1 MDNLLSALRA
11 AGEETRLR
19 ILGLLSHGEL
29 TVSEITQI
37 LSQSQPRVSR
47 HLKLL
52 CESGLLL
59 RFQEGTWAFYR
70 LAEDGEAGEL
80 SQTIAQRIPADNIQH
95 KRDLERL
102 EDIRANRAVQAA
114 SYFSDNAENWDQI
127 RKLYVPEL
135 EVEKMLLDAVKGKKI
150 RNLLDVGTG
159 TGRILEIFAPHVD
172 KGVGIDLSQDML
184 AVARA
189 NFAKH
194 ALKHCQ
200 ARQGDMYNI
209 PADGSSQD
217 VVIIHQV
224 LHYADQPEEVLREA
238 ARVLRPDGVLLLVDF
253 APHEL
258 EELRVNHAHRRLGF
272 SDSEMLSW
280 GSAAQLE
287 HVKTTRLASDKLTVK
302 IWHFNKPL
310 AHVRLS
316 SVSGENNG
324 C

>member
-1 MDNLLSALRA
+1 MDSLLSALRA

-19 ILGLLSHGEL
+19 ILGLLAQGEL

-52 CESGLLL
+52 CEAGLLL
-59 RFQEGTWAFYR
+59 RFQEGTWVFYR
-70 LAEDGEAGEL
+70 LCDDGEVGAL
-80 SQTIAQRIPADNIQH
+80 TQTIVERIPAENIQH

-102 EDIRANRAVQAA
+102 EDIRANRADMAA
-114 SYFSDNAENWDQI
+114 SYFSENAENWSQV
-127 RKLYVPEL
+127 RNLYVPEQQ
-135 EVEKMLLDAVKGKKI
+135 VEKKLLEAVKGKNI
-150 RNLLDVGTG
+150 HNLLDVGTG
-159 TGRILEIFAPHVD
+159 TGRILEVFAPHIK
-172 KGVGIDLSQDML
+172 KGLGIDLSPDML
-184 AVARA
+184 AVART

-194 ALKHCQ
+194 SLNHCQ

-209 PADGSSQD
+209 PAEGSTQD

-258 EELRVNHAHRRLGF
+258 EELREQHAHRRLGF
-272 SDSEMLSW
+272 SDNEMLSW
-280 GSAAQLE
+280 GKSAQLD
-287 HVKTTRLASDKLTVK
+287 HINTIRLAGEKLTVK
-302 IWHFNKPL
+302 IWQFNKPL
-310 AHVRLS
+310 AHIRLS
-316 SVSGENNG
+316 SSLREKNG
-324 C
+324 Q

>member
-19 ILGLLSHGEL
+19 ILGLLVHGEL

-52 CESGLLL
+52 CEAGLLL

-70 LAEDGEAGEL
+70 LAEDGEVGAL
-80 SQTIAQRIPADNIQH
+80 TQTIAERIPADNIQH

-102 EDIRANRAVQAA
+102 EDIRANRAVLAA
-114 SYFSDNAENWDQI
+114 SYFSKNAENWSQI
-127 RKLYVPEL
+127 RKLYVPEQQ
-135 EVEKMLLDAVKGKKI
+135 VEDKLLAAVKGKAI
-150 RNLLDVGTG
+150 HNLLDVGTG
-159 TGRILEIFAPHVD
+159 TGRILEIFAPHIE
-172 KGVGIDLSQDML
+172 KGLGIDLSQDML
-184 AVARA
+184 AVART
-189 NFAKH
+189 NFAEH
-194 ALKHCQ
+194 GLKHCQ

-209 PADGSSQD
+209 PAEGSSQD

-238 ARVLRPDGVLLLVDF
+238 ARVLRPDGTLLLVDF

-258 EELRVNHAHRRLGF
+258 EELRDQHAHRRLGF
-272 SDSEMLSW
+272 SDSEMLAW
-280 GSAAQLE
+280 GKAANLN
-287 HVKTTRLASDKLTVK
+287 HKKTTRLAGEKLTVK

-316 SVSGENNG
+316 SISGGTNG
-324 C
+324 